1 MKSILATLTI
11 LSLLQASIASAC
23 ESVHEMPHHEMQ
35 HGFVLAD
42 DDKFASHLVATG
54 HHSRQTEILGEL
66 VIENAAENETYKV
79 RKSLN
84 NPKLVYFLFQAQ
96 KLDLPSLVEGQILT
110 GHIVESQ
117 IGKYE
122 SKNII
127 IRAAKFK
134 VHKVLLNLE
143 NPFFVG
149 E

>member
-11 LSLLQASIASAC
+11 FSLLQASPASAC
-23 ESVHEMPHHEMQ
+23 DSHHEMPHEMQ

-66 VIENAAENETYKV
+66 VIEDAAENETYKI

-84 NPKLVYFLFQAQ
+84 NPKQVYFLFQAQ
-96 KLDLPSLVEGQILT
+96 KLDLPTLSVGQVLT

-127 IRAAKFK
+127 IRSAKFK
-134 VHKVLLNLE
+134 VQKVLLNLE
-143 NPFFVG
+143 NPFFAS